1 MGKVDL
7 SKAKFGD
14 VFKTRGGAK
23 AILLHRNSTLYP
35 YYPSTYEFISAW
47 DLDTYSH
54 YFTDENGRAK
64 VSNDWKEREHSE
76 DIVDIWEHK

>member
-7 SKAKFGD
+7 RKAKFGD

-23 AILLHRNSTLYP
+23 AVLLHRNSTRCSP
-35 YYPSTYEFISAW
+35 TYEFISAFG
-47 DLDTYSH
+47 LDTYSN
-54 YFTDENGRAK
+54 YFTDEKGRAK
-64 VSNDWKEREHSE
+64 VSNDWKKREHSE